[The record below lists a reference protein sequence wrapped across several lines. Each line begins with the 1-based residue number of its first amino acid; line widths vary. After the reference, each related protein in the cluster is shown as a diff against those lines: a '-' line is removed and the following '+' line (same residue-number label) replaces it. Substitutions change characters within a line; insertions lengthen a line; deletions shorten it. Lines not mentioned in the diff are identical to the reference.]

1 MKFTPIIPPIIPAK
15 IAEIII
21 IMDLRL
27 SWSPENTMLDETY
40 KKVIYINP
48 TMPPFIIP
56 FLFIFLVLFAL
67 PIRILIAVI
76 IITIGVIV
84 LSGILEYVS
93 IVANINKKI
102 NVCLLYTSDAADD

>member
-1 MKFTPIIPPIIPAK
+1 
-15 IAEIII
+15 
-21 IMDLRL
+21 
-27 SWSPENTMLDETY
+27 MLDETY

-102 NVCLLYTSDAADD
+102 KDRDIVLVSEFDTS

>member
-40 KKVIYINP
+40 KKFNHYN
-48 TMPPFIIP
+48 FHL
-56 FLFIFLVLFAL
+56 FKKLLFI
-67 PIRILIAVI
+67 
-76 IITIGVIV
+76 
-84 LSGILEYVS
+84 
-93 IVANINKKI
+93 
-102 NVCLLYTSDAADD
+102 

>member
-1 MKFTPIIPPIIPAK
+1 
-15 IAEIII
+15 
-21 IMDLRL
+21 
-27 SWSPENTMLDETY
+27 MLDETY

-76 IITIGVIV
+76 IITIGVFAV
-84 LSGILEYVS
+84 LGKWKAGRIGKKEVDSVKLFSFEIKNG
-93 IVANINKKI
+93 KI
-102 NVCLLYTSDAADD
+102 NLN